1 MGKENKGAK
10 KIPMSETSVNA
21 DPREIAKFEKL
32 AHRWWDCEGEFKPL
46 HDINPLRLEYIQ
58 KRCTL
63 TGKRVLDVGCGGGI
77 LTEGLAR
84 CGAKAVGIDLGEA
97 PLTIARLHA
106 LESGLEIDYRQ
117 VNVEQLAITEAES
130 FDVVTNLEM
139 LEHVPDPASIIS
151 ACARLLKP
159 GGQVFFSTLNRT
171 SKAYLFA
178 IIGAEYF
185 LRLLPKGTHS
195 YRRFI
200 QPAELD
206 AWCRAAGLK
215 LQDFSGLDYNPL
227 TQHCRLGNDISVN
240 YLAYGTKAE

>member
-1 MGKENKGAK
+1 MGKENKGTK
-10 KIPMSETSVNA
+10 ETPMSETAANA

-46 HDINPLRLEYIQ
+46 HHINPLRLKYIQ
-58 KRCTL
+58 NRCSL

-84 CGAKAVGIDLGEA
+84 CGASVVGIDLGES

-117 VNVEQLAITEAES
+117 ISVEQLATTEAES

-139 LEHVPDPASIIS
+139 LEHVPNPAGIIN
-151 ACARLLKP
+151 ACAQLLKP
-159 GGQVFFSTLNRT
+159 GGQVFFSTINRT
-171 SKAYLFA
+171 LKAYLLA
-178 IIGAEYF
+178 IVGAEY
-185 LRLLPKGTHS
+185 LIQLLPKGTHN

-200 QPAELD
+200 RPAELD
-206 AWCRAAGLK
+206 TWCRAAGLK
-215 LQDFSGLDYNPL
+215 LQDVTGLHYNPL
-227 TQHCRLGNDISVN
+227 TRHCRLSNDMSVN
-240 YLAYGTKAE
+240 YLASGTKAE